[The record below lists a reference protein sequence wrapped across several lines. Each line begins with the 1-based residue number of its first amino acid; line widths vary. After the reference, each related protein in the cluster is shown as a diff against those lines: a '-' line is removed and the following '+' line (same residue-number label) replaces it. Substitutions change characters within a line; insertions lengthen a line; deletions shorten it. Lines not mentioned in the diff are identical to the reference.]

1 MGGSSVVR
9 STRSASRNSAVSFG
23 GCAAKASFIKSGT
36 GRSGLMRSWFPVS
49 GSMFRRFR
57 TCLLISTWVARP
69 RATLVKMTRWPARLL
84 SGAITKLFFEVST
97 SSSGP
102 ARLKYAVSEPFISE
116 MMRMLSSGPYSP
128 IRPSQ
133 RGGAGAGLGD
143 CASEAD
149 CQYEAARVDCLLAK
163 GLIAAPQANKPT
175 ASFNNIEGY
184 FSSRIFMI
192 GYAYAKLDH
201 GGPRE

>member
-1 MGGSSVVR
+1 
-9 STRSASRNSAVSFG
+9 
-23 GCAAKASFIKSGT
+23 
-36 GRSGLMRSWFPVS
+36 
-49 GSMFRRFR
+49 
-57 TCLLISTWVARP
+57 

-201 GGPRE
+201 GGPRESPPRRSPCVRLQSPDRRKSFAITPTYVLRWMTATMQKRIHLKRVQDFQNLIDEFIA